1 MGITDFSALPEAQ
14 RSIVAQFTQ
23 KFKSLDLAAV
33 PVNVELGPVVTAYY
47 FKPHHSI
54 PLAKVLNKSEDFAL
68 AAGVDKVNIQRIR
81 GDVVIFAANNDR
93 KFVDYKEY
101 LNWYLTDE
109 KTLSQ
114 RIPIPLGID
123 HIGVKQSVDLT
134 ELPHILLAGSTGS
147 GKSVFESAIIASL
160 GVRFTREEV
169 ELILV
174 DTKQLDLPLFSRM
187 PNVVEV
193 CTELMEYIRMMEAL
207 ISEARQRM
215 QTLQGATCRNIQEYH
230 AMGYKMPYKVLIID
244 EFADLLEQD
253 REAKREKYS
262 DASECAKVDDQLKRL
277 VQIARAVGIHI
288 IAGTQR
294 TSVKVV
300 SGDIKANF
308 PCRVSLKLPTGFDSV
323 TILGEYGAETL
334 LGKGD
339 MLISMPD
346 SEVLQRYH
354 GPFVKASDISWII
367 TELDYIRD
375 MYKTIRAQ
383 TRKEGAA

>member
-109 KTLSQ
+109 KTLAQ

-339 MLISMPD
+339 MLISMPA